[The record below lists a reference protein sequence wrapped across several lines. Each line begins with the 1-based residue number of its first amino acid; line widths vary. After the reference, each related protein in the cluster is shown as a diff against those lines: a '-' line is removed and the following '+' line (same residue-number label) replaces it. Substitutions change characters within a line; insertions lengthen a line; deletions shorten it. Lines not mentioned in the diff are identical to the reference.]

1 MSPVLRL
8 PAPAKLNLF
17 LHVTGRRANGYHEL
31 QTLFQLLDYGDELT
45 LHHRNDA
52 IIRLLTDLPGVD
64 HDSNLVV
71 RAAKLLQTH
80 TGSTS
85 GADIECL
92 KRIPQGGGLGGGSS
106 DAATT
111 LVGLNRLWDCCLSI
125 DELAT
130 LGLQLG
136 ADVPVFVRGETAWG
150 EGIGEQLT
158 PVMMPTRH
166 YLVIVPQCP
175 VSTAE
180 IFKSEELTRNTSP
193 ITIAAFL
200 KGGGRN
206 DCQPVVTKRYPA
218 VQKTLDW
225 LGQWASCQLTGT
237 GSAVFAA
244 FPDEKEAR
252 SVLANLPASFGE
264 TRVSGFVAR
273 GINRSPLLST
283 PS

>member
-1 MSPVLRL
+1 MPASLHL
-8 PAPAKLNLF
+8 FAPAKLNLF
-17 LHVTGRRANGYHEL
+17 LHITGRRADGYHEL
-31 QTLFQLLDYGDELT
+31 QTLFQLLDYGDDIHLASRDDGVIH
-45 LHHRNDA
+45 LH
-52 IIRLLTDLPGVD
+52 TDFPGVP
-64 HDSNLVV
+64 HDSNLIV
-71 RAAKLLQTH
+71 RAARLLQQQTA
-80 TGSTS
+80 TQL

-111 LVGLNRLWDCCLSI
+111 LVGLNRLWGCG
-125 DELAT
+125 LAPGQLAE
-130 LGLQLG
+130 LGLALG

-150 EGIGEQLT
+150 EGVGEVLT
-158 PVMMPTRH
+158 PVAMPAHH

-200 KGGGRN
+200 KGGGHN
-206 DCQPVVTKRYPA
+206 DCQPVVARRYPA
-218 VQKTLDW
+218 VQETLDW
-225 LGQWASCQLTGT
+225 LAQWAPCQLTGT

-252 SVLANLPASFGE
+252 RVLATLPAAFGT
-264 TRVSGFVAR
+264 TRVSGFVAK

-283 PS
+283 QT

>member
-8 PAPAKLNLF
+8 LAPAKLNLF
-17 LHVTGRRANGYHEL
+17 LHVTGRRADGYHEL

-45 LHHRNDA
+45 FRHRDDA
-52 IIRLLTDLPGVD
+52 VIRLLTDLPGVD
-64 HDSNLVV
+64 HDNNLIV

-80 TGSTS
+80 TGSS
-85 GADIECL
+85 GGVDIECL

-111 LVGLNRLWDCCLSI
+111 LLGLNRLWDCHLPI
-125 DELAT
+125 HELAA

-136 ADVPVFVRGETAWG
+136 ADVPVFVSGKTAWG
-150 EGIGEQLT
+150 EGIGERLT
-158 PVMMPTRH
+158 PVAIPPCH
-166 YLVIVPQCP
+166 YLVVMPQCP

-180 IFKSEELTRNTSP
+180 IFKSEQLTRNSP
-193 ITIAAFL
+193 RITIAAFL
-200 KGGGRN
+200 EGGGRN
-206 DCQPVVTKRYPA
+206 DCQPVVAKRYPA

-225 LGQWASCQLTGT
+225 LSQWAPCQLTGT

-252 SVLANLPASFGE
+252 RVLANLPASFGE
-264 TRVSGFVAR
+264 TRVSGFVAM
-273 GINRSPLLST
+273 GINQSPALST